1 MANQVNKTI
10 KVAVEVDGEKK
21 LLNLKTAIELTEA
34 SLKRQEEIY
43 KRTSGAVKRDTEKR
57 IEEQTKYLEGLRE
70 QLKTQQQLDRFNEEL
85 DRKAKA
91 RELQQDLRQRRA
103 AIKERRAV
111 QDFWQSPSLRGAYKQ
126 FVSPT
131 TKLRRELAEQRA
143 IEDEM
148 TALSV
153 TGESE
158 EVRAGAAVKAAA
170 AGKAGKAAAG
180 KLAGITA
187 ASMVV
192 QGIIKIAKTVR
203 DTFSKVLGQSLSIR
217 ANFNEIADNTAK
229 MTDMYRGMVTYSAG
243 SLTVNRQARETQ
255 MRYGMTGSQAWA
267 FTQAKTMLGVSS
279 DEDLYYMTAR
289 QTAVFT
295 QYMQKQEEWYSKLE
309 SSGALENIQAMQL
322 DLKLFKQEMSVDF
335 LQWMADNKDTILT
348 VAKTGLDVLK
358 GLLQVLGKIFTLF
371 GIDYSSNTYGFTST
385 AMSDAA
391 SITTNNANR
400 SVNVRMTN
408 NVNGVFNQPEMEQF
422 LNERL
427 NETFHTAAVALS

>member
-1 MANQVNKTI
+1 MADVYKKIQVS
-10 KVAVEVDGEKK
+10 VEVDGKK
-21 LLNLKTAIELTEA
+21 ELVDLQTAIKLTNTQLE
-34 SLKRQEEIY
+34 RQEEIY
-43 KRTSGAVKRDTEKR
+43 KRTHGAVKSDAEKR
-57 IEEQTKYLEGLRE
+57 IKEQTQFLDSLKA
-70 QLKTQQQLDRFNEEL
+70 QLKLEQEILRTQ
-85 DRKAKA
+85 KA
-91 RELQQDLRQRRA
+91 RERANELRQKRSVISEQRS
-103 AIKERRAV
+103 V
-111 QDFWQSPSLRGAYKQ
+111 QDFWMNPSLKRAYKQ
-126 FVSPT
+126 FVSPV
-131 TKLRRELAEQRA
+131 TKLQRELSKQRA

-148 TALSV
+148 TTLSV
-153 TGESE
+153 TGETK
-158 EVRAGAAVKAAA
+158 EVREEAATKALA

-180 KLAGITA
+180 KLAGA
-187 ASMVV
+187 MAVSAVV
-192 QGIIKIAKTVR
+192 NGMIKIAKTIR

-217 ANFNEIADNTAK
+217 ANFNEIVDNTSK
-229 MTDMYRGMVTYSAG
+229 MADMYKGMVTYSAN
-243 SLTVNRQARETQ
+243 SLVVNSAARQTQ

-267 FTQAKTMLGVSS
+267 FNQAREMLGVSS
-279 DEDLYYMTAR
+279 DEDMYYMTAK

-295 QYMQKQEEWYSKLE
+295 QYMQKQEEWYNKLE

-335 LQWMADNKDTILT
+335 LQWIAENKDTIMT
-348 VAKTGLDVLK
+348 VAKTGLQVLK
-358 GLLQVLGKIFTLF
+358 GLLQVLGSIFTLF
-371 GIDYSSNTYGFTST
+371 GIDYSNNAYGFTST